1 MSIFAKPVADISA
14 ADLLELLTENSV
26 ENLRLEFKRE
36 ITAKDETLKKL
47 TSFANTMGGLVVIG
61 ADASSGDGRI
71 VGLPGVD
78 PKSGYKQTV
87 VQWCFD
93 GASPPLDVEVS
104 DAIVLPSAGGR
115 VCYVL
120 GVRESE
126 LTPHFLNGRKGVYLR
141 TNEFSARYDAQL
153 ANENELRHLAQRR
166 QIVRERRAT
175 LIQRSRDRF
184 DTFVKQKYGEL
195 GKRPG
200 GIGARFDLSIGP
212 RFPAQPLCG
221 HDRLLSIVPAK
232 RISWRQVG
240 FPRTTGGGFISQ
252 HESVI
257 GLRPGSSFS
266 ILEAN
271 TWGVLFYASEIE
283 REAAREPNDIQGI
296 HSYHFVGQLLVF
308 LEHARLVLDELGYVG
323 PLTVEMKLD
332 AIRGVPWIT
341 FEDRMAVTGPASQLD
356 DTVTFSLEST
366 VDELINR
373 RDALAV
379 NLLRYVFF
387 ATNLTD
393 AVSAKD
399 LEAYVR
405 GGYSYN
411 TWGTPTRLQ
420 I

>member
-1 MSIFAKPVADISA
+1 MSIFSKPVTAVDFT
-14 ADLLELLTENSV
+14 DLNELLDERAV

-36 ITAKDETLKKL
+36 IPTKDETLKKL

-61 ADASSGDGRI
+61 ADAGSGDGRI

-93 GASPPLDVEVS
+93 GASPPLEVDVS
-104 DAIVLPSAGGR
+104 DAIVLPSASGR

-126 LTPHFLNGRKGVYLR
+126 LAPDFLNGRKGVYVR

-153 ANENELRHLAQRR
+153 AHENELRHLAQRR
-166 QIVRERRAT
+166 EIVRERRLA
-175 LIQRSRDRF
+175 LVRWSRERF
-184 DTFVKQKYGEL
+184 DTFVNQKYGEL
-195 GKRPG
+195 GKRSG

-212 RFPAQPLCG
+212 RFPAQPLCE
-221 HDRLLSIVPAK
+221 HYRLLSILPAK

-240 FPRTTGGGFISQ
+240 FPRSTGGGFISQ
-252 HESVI
+252 HESI
-257 GLRPGSSFS
+257 LSLRPGSHFS
-266 ILEAN
+266 MLEAN

-283 REAAREPNDIQGI
+283 LEPPQQAKVMQGI

-308 LEHARLVLDELGYVG
+308 LEHARVVLGELGYVG
-323 PLTVEMKLD
+323 PLTVEMRLE

-341 FEDRMAVTGPASQLD
+341 FEDRMAFTGPASQLD
-356 DTVTFSLEST
+356 DVVTFS
-366 VDELINR
+366 VDATADDLANR
-373 RDALAV
+373 RDALAM
-379 NLLRYVFF
+379 NILRYVFY
-387 ATNLTD
+387 ASNLTD
-393 AVSAKD
+393 AVSVSS

-405 GGYSYN
+405 NGYDYN
-411 TWGTPTRLQ
+411 MWGTPTSLRV
-420 I
+420 